1 MDFSSTEDLQGSEI
15 QREVQMASG
24 GFAELWL
31 RIILPNPK

>member
-1 MDFSSTEDLQGSEI
+1 MDFSATEDL

-24 GFAELWL
+24 GFAEFWL